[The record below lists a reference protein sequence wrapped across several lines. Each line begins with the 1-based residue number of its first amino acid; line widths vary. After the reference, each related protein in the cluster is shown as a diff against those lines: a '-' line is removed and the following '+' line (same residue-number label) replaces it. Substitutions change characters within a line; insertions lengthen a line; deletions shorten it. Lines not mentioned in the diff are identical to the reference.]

1 MSCSVTASPPVTV
14 ASPWATAPAR
24 RGSGSA
30 RPVRPTAE
38 PIVIT
43 GCYATGNFRY
53 QIFVEDQTANGANAA
68 ETIGGRITDNYCSGG
83 QVGIGNS
90 GNRYMV
96 IEGNEVTAATTAGI
110 SFDIGTLTAK
120 GRPGYDS
127 IIAHNVV
134 HGCTG
139 VGINLDYRVNGNTTT
154 NPIGGVVLVHDNYVR
169 ENSAEGI
176 KVVMDSVDV
185 VGVSIQDNVV
195 VSNGDS
201 GVWLHYNGGTLSGLL
216 KQSSIKNNVI
226 YNNGTLSTASRNDGI
241 RCDVPLVDVDI
252 EGNHVFDNQGSKTQG
267 FGFINTGTA
276 MSGGSLRNNDFR
288 NAKTGAVSLTNP
300 VSATTAVGSNAGYT
314 PAAPATVSV
323 TASPMTYTAPAI
335 PTVIALFGG
344 TVSSVTVGGQQVAS
358 ATGVVLP
365 LEPGDSVVIT
375 YSVAP
380 TLTSRARA

>member
-1 MSCSVTASPPVTV
+1 
-14 ASPWATAPAR
+14 
-24 RGSGSA
+24 
-30 RPVRPTAE
+30 
-38 PIVIT
+38 
-43 GCYATGNFRY
+43 
-53 QIFVEDQTANGANAA
+53 
-68 ETIGGRITDNYCSGG
+68 
-83 QVGIGNS
+83 
-90 GNRYMV
+90 
-96 IEGNEVTAATTAGI
+96 
-110 SFDIGTLTAK
+110 
-120 GRPGYDS
+120 
-127 IIAHNVV
+127 
-134 HGCTG
+134 
-139 VGINLDYRVNGNTTT
+139 
-154 NPIGGVVLVHDNYVR
+154 VLVHDNYVR

-344 TVSSVTVGGQQVAS
+344 TVSSVTVGGSRSHPLPAS
-358 ATGVVLP
+358 SCRSSPATR
-365 LEPGDSVVIT
+365 S
-375 YSVAP
+375 SSP
-380 TLTSRARA
+380 TRSRRR